1 MTADLLS
8 RPEILVIVVWLAVC
22 GAAIGSFLNVV
33 VYRLPRGLGL
43 SYPASHCPACKH
55 PIRWRD
61 NVPVLGWI
69 LLGGRCR
76 DCGIRISIRYPVVE
90 AITATLFL
98 IVATEGWTQGANLP
112 ERLWLAD
119 SRLFSQSL
127 SSAEIWGIV
136 GYHLLLVAT
145 LWAMALVEF
154 DGQRLPARIAVPALL
169 VGGILPMVWPVLR
182 PVPAMPMESDWPAGL
197 IDGIAGLAVGLT
209 IGFAAWRLMRNPARN
224 KERCE
229 PTRAAGE
236 DSQRRAGRQG
246 RLFATT
252 ERGAGAGACR
262 PVPRLAS
269 GAGDRRDACVR

>member
-112 ERLWLAD
+112 EAPFGWRTAVC
-119 SRLFSQSL
+119 SRN
-127 SSAEIWGIV
+127 
-136 GYHLLLVAT
+136 
-145 LWAMALVEF
+145 
-154 DGQRLPARIAVPALL
+154 R
-169 VGGILPMVWPVLR
+169 
-182 PVPAMPMESDWPAGL
+182 
-197 IDGIAGLAVGLT
+197 
-209 IGFAAWRLMRNPARN
+209 
-224 KERCE
+224 
-229 PTRAAGE
+229 
-236 DSQRRAGRQG
+236 
-246 RLFATT
+246 
-252 ERGAGAGACR
+252 
-262 PVPRLAS
+262 
-269 GAGDRRDACVR
+269 